1 MVLVS
6 FPLTADCCVV
16 GKPVITDTIEA
27 GGLKLED
34 VFGEELAEINDL
46 GIFPAFD

>member
-16 GKPVITDTIEA
+16 GKPVITDTM
-27 GGLKLED
+27 ED